1 MKREIS
7 AANEMPSV
15 LDREIA
21 DVQLDAF
28 GHRHFALAL
37 RSLIESGDHS
47 TPFSIGLLGGWGTG
61 KSSIKEMYMAELRND
76 ATKHQGA
83 RRSEKIQCITFNAWR
98 FGGRDQDIKRAL
110 LRHVFLELGG
120 HEENL
125 QDRLFRQISHVTEQP
140 KPTLKYFWETLRS
153 WMLPIPAVLAVM
165 AAFIAILAA
174 SDWILGAGHDAT
186 RVTLMLCVSLLF
198 GYVLKHVKPPEVK
211 ATSAMTRVMLP
222 STGSEQYE
230 DMLLG
235 QLARYKEGEDKS
247 PDGRNGEKCERLVV
261 FVDDLDRLSAE
272 EMVLGLDGVRTF
284 MEIPKGRLPDGLG
297 LVFVISCDEGKIAD
311 ALAKGRRSADL
322 PASVF
327 NRFDARR
334 YLDRIFQ
341 FRLEIPPSPRND
353 MRDFATR
360 KLESMGGA
368 AADLAAR
375 GVPLAPVV
383 DRMIHAGVQD
393 PRNALQIVNAF
404 EQSWWL
410 AKKREADG
418 VGSDRAGGLHEGAVT
433 DHPISLGALS
443 ALKVSFP
450 DFYRELQDD
459 PELLFHITEVVVR
472 GQGLS
477 ERPESIRRILVDK
490 YLVSESAPVGDGVAA
505 EQKLQ
510 LRSEYR
516 PLRQFLAGLV
526 GVRWAQP
533 LESLLL
539 LSEDPMTRRLGP
551 KIATLRNAFVSGDTD
566 GVLEGLGRHHDVS
579 PFSVEQAKNLYNLFE
594 DMRGETEARRT
605 NGARVMADVIE
616 RIPDPPLTQV
626 LNELCRTLD
635 NSLSLR
641 SQLGPLRVKG
651 LLAKASD
658 SDKRAV
664 TSRLVGD
671 AMVSDEDL
679 GLKLDSGQ
687 TPSLDEAI
695 GMVKTIVALAIRVRA
710 EQGLE
715 PREDGLFL
723 DWLLARIV
731 RVRSASRQL
740 GFEELEAWLST
751 DTGSIAR
758 SLGTRYVEA
767 LASELEKDEPSTF
780 DIDAAMQRADDVFSA
795 QMPVG
800 EEARRATWPIVCRF
814 MGLSQLGAVKTAWR
828 VAVSSEGLAT
838 DVEISSF
845 VSAFAARLVH
855 DLTDDSS
862 DVDVHEA
869 FPELMKLVVAR
880 IESLDESALQG
891 LAVLA
896 TAWSREDA
904 LARQAC
910 DIVSQLRRVNTAIAT
925 TALANWAPRVISD
938 LPLPCVE
945 MLTNLLSGE
954 DDNLKVAATNAV
966 TTILNIESINDAMA
980 NRYSAFV
987 RGLPVSSWDKAP
999 FRGHLDSALNN
1010 LAIRSANGNYLEAI
1024 FPPIAK
1030 VLAHATPSTLG
1041 TSLQQLFQQARNYPA
1056 HYALLHRHMVG
1067 HWPAPAPTLVP
1078 YDPSVL
1084 FGEACATSISQAAT
1098 VKDDVLGSA
1107 SDMFDR
1113 GVVGQDK
1120 LASLI
1125 ETACA
1130 LWKVEPRLALPFFR
1144 RYPSLSVEQVDALVS
1159 TLKTSEPE
1167 QIEILSEAWRVV
1179 SRHIGN
1185 DARRAVTVA
1194 LLRRGAVQAVGDAD
1208 VALNV
1213 WLSAQDDSGRALLK
1227 DLLVNANIADEQ
1239 RARLWRQA
1247 ISRSEIFSKGF
1258 FVDLVPLSLAVENSE
1273 ATSAAIFDSE
1283 QTIEKLMTDGEA
1295 RSDLARGLM
1304 GRFHEFRTE
1313 TIKGGAGAMANRLVG
1328 NVALKGLSIE
1338 SLTGSDVALLSGAFG
1353 PSKELGRIRDQIHK
1367 NS

>member
-1 MKREIS
+1 MKREIPT
-7 AANEMPSV
+7 ANEMPSV

-21 DVQLDAF
+21 DAQLDAF

-37 RSLIESGDHS
+37 RSLIESEDHP

-153 WMLPIPAVLAVM
+153 WMLPIPAVLVVM
-165 AAFIAILAA
+165 AAFIIILAL
-174 SDWILGAGHDAT
+174 SNLVLGAGHDAT
-186 RVTLMLCVSLLF
+186 KATMTLCVTILF

-222 STGSEQYE
+222 STSSEQYE

-235 QLARYKEGEDKS
+235 QLARYKDGKDKS
-247 PDGRNGEKCERLVV
+247 PDGRSGKRCERLVV

-284 MEIPKGRLPDGLG
+284 MEIPKGRLPEGLG

-322 PASVF
+322 PATVF

-360 KLESMGGA
+360 KLQSMGGV
-368 AADLAAR
+368 AADLAER

-459 PELLFHITEVVVR
+459 PELLFHFTEVVVR
-472 GQGLS
+472 GQSLS
-477 ERPESIRRILVDK
+477 ERPESIRRILADK
-490 YLVSESAPVGDGVAA
+490 YLSEPASGGQETAA
-505 EQKLQ
+505 EQKPQ
-510 LRSEYR
+510 LRPEYR

-539 LSEDPMTRRLGP
+539 LSEDPVSRRLGP
-551 KIATLRNAFVSGDTD
+551 KIASLRNAFVSGDTD
-566 GVLEGLGRHHDVS
+566 GVLEGLGRHHDLS
-579 PFSVEQAKNLYNLFE
+579 PLSVEQAKNLYNLFE
-594 DMRGETEARRT
+594 DLRGETEARRT

-635 NSLSLR
+635 DSPNLR
-641 SQLGPLRVKG
+641 SQLGPVRIRG
-651 LLAKASD
+651 LLAKASG

-664 TSRLVGD
+664 TSRLIGD
-671 AMVSDEDL
+671 AMVDDDDL
-679 GLKLDSGQ
+679 SLRLDSGQ
-687 TPSLDEAI
+687 TPSLDEAV
-695 GMVKTIVALAIRVRA
+695 GMVRIIAALGMRVRA

-715 PREDGLFL
+715 AREDALFL
-723 DWLLARIV
+723 DWLLSRNV
-731 RVRSASRQL
+731 RVRNASRQL
-740 GFEELEAWLST
+740 SFGELEGWLSV
-751 DTGSIAR
+751 DTGSIAS
-758 SLGTRYVEA
+758 SLGTRYVAA
-767 LASELEKDEPSTF
+767 LAGELDKEEPATF
-780 DIDAAMQRADDVFSA
+780 DMDAAMQRAGGVFSA
-795 QMPVG
+795 QMTLG

-814 MGLSQLGAVKTAWR
+814 IELTQPAAVRTAWQ
-828 VAVSSEGLAT
+828 VAVSNEGLAA
-838 DVEISSF
+838 DVEISLF
-845 VSAFAARLVH
+845 LSAFAARLQH
-855 DLTDDSS
+855 DLTDNSS
-862 DVDVHEA
+862 EVDVHEA

-880 IESLDESALQG
+880 IKSLDDSALQR
-891 LAVLA
+891 LVELA
-896 TAWSREDA
+896 TAWSRNDA
-904 LARQAC
+904 HARFAC
-910 DIVSQLRRVNTAIAT
+910 DIVSQLRRVNTAKAT
-925 TALANWAPRVISD
+925 AVLNTWAPRVISD
-938 LPLPCVE
+938 LPLPCIE
-945 MLTNLLSGE
+945 MLTELLPGE
-954 DDNLKVAATNAV
+954 DDNLKGAAANAV
-966 TTILNIESINDAMA
+966 TTILNMEPINDAVA
-980 NRYSAFV
+980 DRYSAFV
-987 RGLPVSSWDKAP
+987 TGLPASSWDKAP
-999 FRGHLDSALNN
+999 FKGHLDSALSN
-1010 LAIRSANGNYLEAI
+1010 LASRSANGNYLEAI

-1030 VLAHATPSTLG
+1030 VFAHATPSTLG
-1041 TSLQQLFQQARNYPA
+1041 TSLQQLFQQARNYPG
-1056 HYALLHRHMVG
+1056 HYALLHRQMVG
-1067 HWPAPAPTLVP
+1067 RWPAPAATLAP

-1084 FGEACATSISQAAT
+1084 FEEACAISISQAAA
-1098 VKDDVLGSA
+1098 VKDDVLGSV

-1120 LASLI
+1120 RARLV

-1144 RYPSLSVEQVDALVS
+1144 RNPGLSVEQIDALVS
-1159 TLKTSEPE
+1159 TLKTSEQE
-1167 QIEILSEAWRVV
+1167 QIAALSEAWQIV
-1179 SRHIGN
+1179 SRHIGD

-1194 LLRRGAVQAVGDAD
+1194 LLRRGAIQATGDAD
-1208 VALNV
+1208 LALNV
-1213 WLSAQDDSGRALLK
+1213 WLSVQGDNGLALLK
-1227 DLLVNANIADEQ
+1227 DLLVDATIADEQ

-1247 ISRSEIFSKGF
+1247 ISRSEIFGKGF
-1258 FVDLVPLSLAVENSE
+1258 FVDLIPPSLGVPNSE

-1283 QTIEKLMTDGEA
+1283 QNIEKLMHDGEA
-1295 RSDLARGLM
+1295 RSDLARSLM
-1304 GRFHEFRTE
+1304 GRFHEFGTE

-1338 SLTGSDVALLSGAFG
+1338 SLTTSDVAILSGAFG
-1353 PSKELGRIRDQIHK
+1353 SSKELDRIRDQIHK